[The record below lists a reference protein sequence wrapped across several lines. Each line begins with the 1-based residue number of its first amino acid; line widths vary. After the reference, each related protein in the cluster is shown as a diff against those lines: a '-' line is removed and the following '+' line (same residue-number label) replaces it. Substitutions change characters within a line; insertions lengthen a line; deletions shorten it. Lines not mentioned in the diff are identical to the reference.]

1 MNANNEKNVI
11 VSYNRM
17 DDNSVRIAEDIC
29 EELKAAGLIPLSL
42 KYDDGSSGGLCGA
55 QSVESGEGCL
65 CMITVGGDGSIISHG
80 KLAAV
85 WGIPLLGVNTGRLGF
100 MANLEPSEI
109 KRIPE
114 IILGEFRVSRRM
126 MMSAEVSYAN
136 GGKLSR
142 DTLNDVVVSRDSKS
156 KLPEFCVYCDDT
168 EASRLRAD
176 GVIFST
182 PTGSTAY
189 SLAAG
194 GPIID
199 PALSCM
205 EYTALCPHSLFSR
218 PMIFSSERTVELRV
232 NSYQGSRV
240 TISFDGDSGYPFG
253 DGDVLTMRSGGCS
266 LMLIETG
273 EGFFGSVKRKLMQP
287 LR

>member
-1 MNANNEKNVI
+1 MNGNAEKKAI
-11 VSYNRM
+11 ISYNRM
-17 DDNSVRIAEDIC
+17 DDNSVHIAQEIC
-29 EELKAAGLIPLSL
+29 RELSAAGITPLSL
-42 KYDDGSSGGLCGA
+42 KYDDGADGGLSGA
-55 QSVESGEGCL
+55 QSADSGEGCV

-109 KRIPE
+109 KRIPD
-114 IILGEFRVSRRM
+114 IISGEFRVSHRM
-126 MMSAEVSYAN
+126 MMSVEVRYADGRTISQN
-136 GGKLSR
+136 
-142 DTLNDVVVSRDSKS
+142 TLNDVVVSRDSKS
-156 KLPEFCVYCDDT
+156 KLPEFCVYCGQT
-168 EASRLRAD
+168 EVSRLRAD

-189 SLAAG
+189 SLSAG

-199 PALSCM
+199 PALHCI

-218 PMIFSSERTVELRV
+218 PMIFSADLEVSLKV
-232 NSYQGSRV
+232 NSYQNSRV
-240 TISFDGDSGYPFG
+240 TISFDGDSGYPF
-253 DGDVLTMRSGGCS
+253 DEGDVMTMRIGSPD

-273 EGFFGSVKRKLMQP
+273 EGFFGSVNRKLMQP
-287 LR
+287 LK

>member
-1 MNANNEKNVI
+1 MDVKNKNRVMI
-11 VSYNRM
+11 SYNRR
-17 DDNSVRIAEDIC
+17 DRNSVKIAEDIC
-29 EELKAAGLIPLSL
+29 TELSAAGITPLSL
-42 KYDDGSSGGLCGA
+42 KYDDGSFGGLSGA
-55 QSVESGEGCL
+55 ESAESGEGCL

-85 WGIPLLGVNTGRLGF
+85 WGIPLMGVNTGRLGF
-100 MANLEPSEI
+100 MANLEPAEI
-109 KRIPE
+109 RRIPE

-126 MMSAEVSYAN
+126 MMSVEVSYAN
-136 GGKLSR
+136 GGMLHQN
-142 DTLNDVVVSRDSKS
+142 TLNDVVVSRDSKS
-156 KLPEFCVYCDDT
+156 KLPEFCVYCGDT
-168 EASRLRAD
+168 EVSRLRAD

-189 SLAAG
+189 SLSAG

-199 PALSCM
+199 PAMKCI

-218 PMIFSSERTVELRV
+218 PMLFSAERTVRLRV
-232 NSYQGSRV
+232 NSYQDSRV

-253 DGDVLTMRSGGCS
+253 DGDVLTMRIGGPD
-266 LMLIETG
+266 LMLIEIG
-273 EGFFGSVKRKLMQP
+273 EGFFGSVNRKLMQP

>member
-1 MNANNEKNVI
+1 MDKKTEKKVI
-11 VSYNRM
+11 IAYNRR
-17 DDNSVRIAEDIC
+17 DKNSVRIAEEIC
-29 EELKAAGLIPLSL
+29 GELSAAGITPLSL
-42 KYDDGSSGGLCGA
+42 KYDDGRSGGLSGA
-55 QSVESGEGCL
+55 ESAETGEGCV

-100 MANLEPSEI
+100 MANLEPAEI

-114 IILGEFRVSRRM
+114 IIQGQLRVSRRM
-126 MMSAEVSYAN
+126 MMSAEVRYAN
-136 GGKLSR
+136 GGMIHQN
-142 DTLNDVVVSRDSKS
+142 TLNDVVVSRDSKS
-156 KLPEFCVYCDDT
+156 KLPEFCVYCNDT
-168 EASRLRAD
+168 EVSRLRAD
-176 GVIFST
+176 GAIFST

-189 SLAAG
+189 SLSAG

-199 PALSCM
+199 PALRCI

-218 PMIFSSERTVELRV
+218 PMIFSAESEVTLRV
-232 NSYQGSRV
+232 NSYQDSRV

-253 DGDVLTMRSGGCS
+253 DGDELILKIGKPD

-273 EGFFGSVKRKLMQP
+273 DGFFGSVNRKLMQP
-287 LR
+287 LK

>member
-1 MNANNEKNVI
+1 MDINGEKKVI
-11 VSYNRM
+11 VSYNRR
-17 DDNSVRIAEDIC
+17 DEKSVRIAEKIC
-29 EELKAAGLIPLSL
+29 GELRAAGFAPYSL
-42 KYDDGSSGGLCGA
+42 RYDDGGSGIEGVQPL
-55 QSVESGEGCL
+55 ERGEGCV

-80 KLAAV
+80 KLAAE

-109 KRIPE
+109 GSIPE
-114 IILGEFRVSRRM
+114 IISGGFRVSRRM
-126 MMSAEVSYAN
+126 MMAVEVRYRS
-136 GGKLSR
+136 GKILR
-142 DTLNDVVVSRDSKS
+142 QNTLNDVVVSRDSKS
-156 KLPEFCVYCDDT
+156 KLPEFCVYSGET

-189 SLAAG
+189 SLSAG

-199 PALSCM
+199 PSMHCI

-218 PMIFSSERTVELRV
+218 PMIFSAESEVSLRV
-232 NSYQGSRV
+232 NSYQDSRV
-240 TISFDGDSGYPFG
+240 TISFDGDSGYPF
-253 DGDVLTMRSGGCS
+253 DEGDVLIMRIGKPD

-273 EGFFGSVKRKLMQP
+273 EGFFGSVNRKLMRP
-287 LR
+287 LK

>member
-1 MNANNEKNVI
+1 MDKNGEKKVI
-11 VSYNRM
+11 ISYNRR
-17 DDNSVRIAEDIC
+17 DENSVHIAEEIC
-29 EELKAAGLIPLSL
+29 KELRAAGITPYSL
-42 KYDDGSSGGLCGA
+42 KYDDGSSGGLSGVQSAENGA
-55 QSVESGEGCL
+55 GCV

-109 KRIPE
+109 SSIPE
-114 IILGEFRVSRRM
+114 IILGNFRVSRRM
-126 MMSAEVSYAN
+126 MMSVEVSYAN
-136 GGKLSR
+136 GQTLTQN
-142 DTLNDVVVSRDSKS
+142 TLNDVVVSRDSKS
-156 KLPEFCVYCDDT
+156 KLPEFCVYCGGA
-168 EASRLRAD
+168 EVSRLRAD

-189 SLAAG
+189 SLSAG

-199 PALSCM
+199 PSMRCI

-218 PMIFSSERTVELRV
+218 PMIFSAESEVTLRV
-232 NSYQGSRV
+232 NSYQDSRV
-240 TISFDGDSGYPFG
+240 TISFDGDSGYAF
-253 DGDVLTMRSGGCS
+253 DEGDVLTMRIGQPD

-273 EGFFGSVKRKLMQP
+273 GGFFGSVNRKLMRP
-287 LR
+287 LK

>member
-1 MNANNEKNVI
+1 MNKNTEKRVI
-11 VSYNRM
+11 ISYNRR
-17 DDNSVRIAEDIC
+17 DRNSVRIAEDIC
-29 EELKAAGLIPLSL
+29 AELTAAGITPLSL
-42 KYDDGSSGGLCGA
+42 KYDDGSTGGLNGA
-55 QSVESGEGCL
+55 QSTESGGGCL

-85 WGIPLLGVNTGRLGF
+85 WEIPLLGVNTGRLGF

-109 KRIPE
+109 KRIPG
-114 IILGEFRVSRRM
+114 IILGGFRVSRRM
-126 MMSAEVSYAN
+126 MMSVEVSYAN
-136 GGKLSR
+136 GGMLHQN
-142 DTLNDVVVSRDSKS
+142 TLNDVVVSRDSKS
-156 KLPEFCVYCDDT
+156 KLPEFCVYCGET
-168 EASRLRAD
+168 EVSRLRAD

-189 SLAAG
+189 SLSAG

-199 PALSCM
+199 PAMKCI

-218 PMIFSSERTVELRV
+218 PMLFSAERTVQLRV
-232 NSYQGSRV
+232 NSYQDSRV

-253 DGDVLTMRSGGCS
+253 DGDVLTMRSGGPD

-273 EGFFGSVKRKLMQP
+273 EGFFGSVNRKLMQP

>member
-1 MNANNEKNVI
+1 MDSNAEKKVI
-11 VSYNRM
+11 ISYNRR
-17 DDNSVRIAEDIC
+17 DKNSVRIAEDIC
-29 EELKAAGLIPLSL
+29 GELSAAGITPLSL
-42 KYDDGSSGGLCGA
+42 KYDDGASGGLHGA
-55 QSVESGEGCL
+55 ASAETGEGCF

-100 MANLEPSEI
+100 MANLEPAEI
-109 KRIPE
+109 KRIPG
-114 IILGEFRVSRRM
+114 IIQGQLRVSRRM
-126 MMSAEVSYAN
+126 MMSAEVRYAN
-136 GGKLSR
+136 GGRLHQN
-142 DTLNDVVVSRDSKS
+142 TLNDVVVSRDSKS
-156 KLPEFCVYCDDT
+156 KLPEFCVYCNDT

-189 SLAAG
+189 SLSAG

-199 PALSCM
+199 PALRCI

-218 PMIFSSERTVELRV
+218 PMIFSADSEVKLRV
-232 NSYQGSRV
+232 NSYQDSRV

-253 DGDVLTMRSGGCS
+253 DGDELILKIGKPD

-273 EGFFGSVKRKLMQP
+273 DGFFGSVNRKLMQP
-287 LR
+287 LK

>member
-1 MNANNEKNVI
+1 MGNGEKVI

-17 DDNSVRIAEDIC
+17 DENSVRIAEEIC
-29 EELKAAGLIPLSL
+29 EELRAAGITPFSL
-42 KYDDGSSGGLCGA
+42 KYDDGGSSGLRGA
-55 QSVESGEGCL
+55 QSLENGSDCL

-109 KRIPE
+109 SRIPE
-114 IILGEFRVSRRM
+114 IISSEFRVSRRM
-126 MMSAEVSYAN
+126 LMEAEVRYRSGETLRQN
-136 GGKLSR
+136 
-142 DTLNDVVVSRDSKS
+142 TLNDVVVSRDSKS
-156 KLPEFCVYCDDT
+156 KLPEFCVYCGDV
-168 EASRLRAD
+168 EVSRLRAD
-176 GVIFST
+176 GAIFST

-189 SLAAG
+189 SLSAG

-199 PALSCM
+199 PSMRCI

-218 PMIFSSERTVELRV
+218 PTIFSAESEVTLRV
-232 NSYQGSRV
+232 NSYQDSRV
-240 TISFDGDSGYPFG
+240 TLSFDGDSGYQFDEG
-253 DGDVLTMRSGGCS
+253 DLLIMRIAKPE

-273 EGFFGSVKRKLMQP
+273 EGFFGSVNRKLMRP
-287 LR
+287 LK

>member
-1 MNANNEKNVI
+1 MNGKNVMI
-11 VSYNRM
+11 GYNRR
-17 DDNSVRIAEDIC
+17 DPKSVRIAEEIC
-29 EELKAAGLIPLSL
+29 AELTASGFAPLSL
-42 KYDDGSSGGLCGA
+42 KYDDGGTGGLKGA
-55 QSVESGEGCL
+55 KSSESGEGCV

-85 WGIPLLGVNTGRLGF
+85 WGIPLMGVNTGRLGF
-100 MANLEPSEI
+100 MANLEPGDI

-114 IILGEFRVSRRM
+114 IITGNFRVSRRM
-126 MMSAEVSYAN
+126 MMSVDVSYAN
-136 GGKLSR
+136 VGKLHQNC
-142 DTLNDVVVSRDSKS
+142 LNDVVVSRDSKS
-156 KLPEFCVYCDDT
+156 KLPEFCVYCGET
-168 EASRLRAD
+168 EVSRLRAD

-189 SLAAG
+189 SLSAG

-199 PALSCM
+199 PALHCI

-218 PMIFSSERTVELRV
+218 PMIFSAEREVTLRV
-232 NSYQGSRV
+232 NSYQDSRV
-240 TISFDGDSGYPFG
+240 TINFDGDSGYPF
-253 DGDVLTMRSGGCS
+253 DEGDVLTLHIGSPD

-273 EGFFGSVKRKLMQP
+273 EGFFGSVNRKLMQP

>member
-1 MNANNEKNVI
+1 MNKNTEKRVI
-11 VSYNRM
+11 ISYNRR
-17 DDNSVRIAEDIC
+17 DRNSVRIAEDIC
-29 EELKAAGLIPLSL
+29 AELTAADITPLSL
-42 KYDDGSSGGLCGA
+42 KYDDGSTGGLNGA
-55 QSVESGEGCL
+55 QSTESGEGCL

-85 WGIPLLGVNTGRLGF
+85 WEIPLLGVNTGRLGF

-109 KRIPE
+109 KRIPG

-126 MMSAEVSYAN
+126 MMSVEVSYAN
-136 GGKLSR
+136 GGMLHQN
-142 DTLNDVVVSRDSKS
+142 TLNDVVVSRDSKS
-156 KLPEFCVYCDDT
+156 KLPEFCVYCGET
-168 EASRLRAD
+168 EVSRLRAD

-189 SLAAG
+189 SLSAG

-199 PALSCM
+199 PAMKCI

-218 PMIFSSERTVELRV
+218 PMLFSAERTVQLRV
-232 NSYQGSRV
+232 NSYQDSRV

-253 DGDVLTMRSGGCS
+253 DGDVLMMRSGGPD

-273 EGFFGSVKRKLMQP
+273 EGFFGSVNRKLMQP

>member
-1 MNANNEKNVI
+1 MSGNAEKKAI
-11 VSYNRM
+11 ISYNRM
-17 DDNSVRIAEDIC
+17 DENSVHIAQEIC
-29 EELKAAGLIPLSL
+29 RELSASGIEPLSL
-42 KYDDGSSGGLCGA
+42 KYDDGADGRLIGVRSADSG
-55 QSVESGEGCL
+55 VGCV

-100 MANLEPSEI
+100 MANLEPSDI

-114 IILGEFRVSRRM
+114 IISGDFHVSRRM
-126 MMSAEVSYAN
+126 MMSVEVRYSDGRTIKQN
-136 GGKLSR
+136 
-142 DTLNDVVVSRDSKS
+142 TLNDVVVSRDSKS
-156 KLPEFCVYCDDT
+156 KLPEFCVYCGQT
-168 EASRLRAD
+168 EVSRLRAD

-189 SLAAG
+189 SLSAG

-199 PALSCM
+199 PSLHCI

-218 PMIFSSERTVELRV
+218 PMIFSAENEVSLRV
-232 NSYQGSRV
+232 NSYQNSRV
-240 TISFDGDSGYPFG
+240 TISFDGDSGYPF
-253 DGDVLTMRSGGCS
+253 DEGDVMTMRIGNPD

-273 EGFFGSVKRKLMQP
+273 DGFFGSVNRKLMQP
-287 LR
+287 LK

>member
-1 MNANNEKNVI
+1 MENAEKKVI
-11 VSYNRM
+11 VSYNRR
-17 DDNSVRIAEDIC
+17 DKNSVRIAEEIC
-29 EELKAAGLIPLSL
+29 AELRSSGIVPFSL
-42 KYDDGSSGGLCGA
+42 RYDDGAGGGLSGVQ
-55 QSVESGEGCL
+55 QSENGDGCL

-100 MANLEPSEI
+100 MANLEPSDI
-109 KRIPE
+109 RRIPE
-114 IILGEFRVSRRM
+114 IILGELRVSRRM
-126 MMSAEVSYAN
+126 MMSVEVRYAN
-136 GGKLSR
+136 GGMLHQN
-142 DTLNDVVVSRDSKS
+142 TLNDVVVSRDSKS
-156 KLPEFCVYCDDT
+156 KLPELCVYCGET
-168 EASRLRAD
+168 EVSRLRAD

-189 SLAAG
+189 SLSAG

-199 PALSCM
+199 PALRCI

-218 PMIFSSERTVELRV
+218 PMIFSAESTVSLRV
-232 NSYQGSRV
+232 NSYQDSRV

-253 DGDVLTMRSGGCS
+253 DGDVLTMRAGAPD

-273 EGFFGSVKRKLMQP
+273 DGFFGSVNRKLMQP

>member
-1 MNANNEKNVI
+1 MNKNTEKRVI
-11 VSYNRM
+11 ISYNRR
-17 DDNSVRIAEDIC
+17 DRNSVRIAEDIC
-29 EELKAAGLIPLSL
+29 AELTAAGITPLSL
-42 KYDDGSSGGLCGA
+42 KYDDGSMGGLNGA
-55 QSVESGEGCL
+55 QSTESGEGCL

-85 WGIPLLGVNTGRLGF
+85 CEIPLLGVNTGRLGF

-109 KRIPE
+109 KRIPG

-126 MMSAEVSYAN
+126 MMSVEVSYAN
-136 GGKLSR
+136 GGMLHQN
-142 DTLNDVVVSRDSKS
+142 TLNDVVVSRDSKS
-156 KLPEFCVYCDDT
+156 KLPEFCVYCGET
-168 EASRLRAD
+168 EVSRLRAD

-189 SLAAG
+189 SLSAG

-199 PALSCM
+199 PAMKCI

-218 PMIFSSERTVELRV
+218 PMLFSAERTVQLRV
-232 NSYQGSRV
+232 NSYQDSRV

-253 DGDVLTMRSGGCS
+253 DGDVLTMRSGGPD

-273 EGFFGSVKRKLMQP
+273 EGFFGSVNRKLMQP

>member
-1 MNANNEKNVI
+1 MGNGEKVI
-11 VSYNRM
+11 ISYNRR
-17 DDNSVRIAEDIC
+17 DDKSVGIAEKIC
-29 EELKAAGLIPLSL
+29 AELRTAGFQPFSL
-42 KYDDGSSGGLCGA
+42 KYDDGNSSGLNGA
-55 QSVESGEGCL
+55 QSLDSGEGCL
-65 CMITVGGDGSIISHG
+65 CMITVGGDGSIITHG

-109 KRIPE
+109 GRIPE
-114 IILGEFRVSRRM
+114 IISGELRVSRRM
-126 MMSAEVSYAN
+126 LMEAEVRYRSGEVLRQN
-136 GGKLSR
+136 
-142 DTLNDVVVSRDSKS
+142 TLNDVVVSRDSES
-156 KLPEFCVYCDDT
+156 KLPEFCVYCGET

-189 SLAAG
+189 SLSAG

-199 PALSCM
+199 PSMRCI

-218 PMIFSSERTVELRV
+218 PMIFSAESEVTLRV
-232 NSYQGSRV
+232 NSYQDSRV
-240 TISFDGDSGYPFG
+240 TISFDGDSGYPFNEG
-253 DGDVLTMRSGGCS
+253 DLLIMRIGSPD

-273 EGFFGSVKRKLMQP
+273 EGFFGSVNRKLMQP
-287 LR
+287 LK

>member
-1 MNANNEKNVI
+1 MDVNTEKRVMI
-11 VSYNRM
+11 AYNRR
-17 DDNSVRIAEDIC
+17 DSNSVKIAEDIC
-29 EELKAAGLIPLSL
+29 CELRAAGIVPLSL
-42 KYDDGSSGGLCGA
+42 KYDDGSGGGLNGA
-55 QSVESGEGCL
+55 VSAESGVDCL

-100 MANLEPSEI
+100 MANLEPGEI
-109 KRIPE
+109 RRIPE

-126 MMSAEVSYAN
+126 MMSVEVSYQN
-136 GGKLSR
+136 GGKLCQN
-142 DTLNDVVVSRDSKS
+142 TLNDVVVSRDSKS
-156 KLPEFCVYCDDT
+156 KLPEFCVFCGDT
-168 EASRLRAD
+168 EVSRLRAD

-189 SLAAG
+189 SLSAG

-199 PALSCM
+199 PAMHCI

-218 PMIFSSERTVELRV
+218 PMIFSAERSVELRV
-232 NSYQGSRV
+232 NSYQDSRV

-253 DGDVLTMRSGGCS
+253 DGDVLTMRSSGNE

-273 EGFFGSVKRKLMQP
+273 DGFFGSVNRKLMQP
-287 LR
+287 LK